1 MSDAEVRAAGGVV
14 WRRTADASLEVLLVH
29 RPRYGDWAF
38 PKGKANADES
48 DKDCALREV
57 EEETGLHCE
66 LGPELGSTSYA
77 NGDGRTKVVRYWA
90 MRALAGGFAPH
101 AEVDEIRWL
110 EPGAAAAALTYP
122 RDREVLALLEEA
134 VARAPLHARPL
145 REGDLDPDPLR
156 AFEAWF
162 QDAAAN
168 GARMPETVALA
179 TATPGGE
186 PSARMVLLKG
196 ADERGFVFY
205 TGYESRKGSELAANP
220 RAALLFYWEAVGRQL
235 RVEGAVTRVSGEES
249 DDYFASRP
257 LGSRLSAL
265 ASRQSEVVLGREV
278 LEARVAELATELAG
292 REPPRPA
299 YWGGYR
305 LEPSAYEFWQH
316 RDDRLHDRIRYR
328 RDAAGWVVE
337 RLSP

>member
-1 MSDAEVRAAGGVV
+1 MTAVRAAGGIV
-14 WRRTADASLEVLLVH
+14 WRRGAGGLEALVVH
-29 RPRYGDWAF
+29 RPKYGDWTF
-38 PKGKANADES
+38 PKGKADPAES
-48 DKDCALREV
+48 DEGCALREV
-57 EEETGLHCE
+57 EEETGLACE
-66 LGPELGSTSYA
+66 LGPELGSTSYS
-77 NGDGRTKVVRYWA
+77 DRMGRTKVVRYWA
-90 MRALAGGFAPH
+90 MQALDGAFAPH

-110 EPGAAAAALTYP
+110 ALGAAAAALTYP
-122 RDREVLALLEEA
+122 RDRDVLALLEEA
-134 VARAPLHARPL
+134 VAGAPLHARPL

-168 GARMPETVALA
+168 GARMPEAVALA

-220 RAALLFYWEAVGRQL
+220 RAALLFYWEAVGRQV
-235 RVEGAVTRVSGEES
+235 RVEGAVSPVSPEES
-249 DDYFASRP
+249 DAYFASRP
-257 LGSRLSAL
+257 PGSRLSAL
-265 ASRQSEVVLGREV
+265 ASRQSEVVSGRAV
-278 LEARVAELATELAG
+278 LEARVEELATELAG
-292 REPPRPA
+292 REPPRPG

-305 LEPSAYEFWQH
+305 LEPSVYEFWQH
-316 RDDRLHDRIRYR
+316 RDDRLHDRLRYR
-328 RDAAGWVVE
+328 RDRERWVVE